1 MSFIS
6 PFGTSTSKPGH
17 GSIVLEILPPNKPV
31 LRTVSY
37 QYPLKLVAPD
47 PLAPPNYG
55 TEVDH
60 YTTTAVPCLIHTVF
74 LLTYGGGI
82 VAGDSIDLDV
92 ELDSSTRLILL
103 TQGSTKIFKTPSPD
117 LVSRQHMNIYL
128 KQDSALVYLPD
139 PVQPFAHT
147 AFSQSQVYHLDKE
160 QGNLCICDWVTS
172 GRSARGENWDIY
184 EYKSRNEVWTVGDAG
199 KRRLLLRDNLIL
211 DKHGKTGMPLASR
224 MDNYSVFGTLIIR
237 GPIFSSVAKFFLD
250 EFEALP
256 RIGGRNWGDVVQP
269 ELQAHEQRRYER
281 QQRERSDGLTSR
293 GLFVVNM
300 SGRLVAGRLS
310 TIARRSP
317 LLTPRFYTTHS
328 LPAGGLLRN
337 EAGLRLVKRRPWPLG
352 SYALHN
358 VPATRSISFARVI
371 PKLVGKF
378 ATVGAAA
385 GGAVVAGVSYI
396 QYQAGQAGTFAL
408 DLFHRTKD
416 GATEFAGGALS
427 TANGFFDQLEKGFK
441 STKDEFE
448 GVKAPEWL
456 QRLLAKD
463 ESGGAGGDNGNGG
476 GRGPENPK
484 QGGAG
489 TAAAGTSTAAA
500 FGYSQ
505 EDDEDRPQ
513 AEKIARDDQMMML
526 TKKMIEI
533 RGLLQ
538 TVGQSDSL
546 TLPSIVVI
554 GSQSSGKSSVLEAIV
569 GHEFLPKGH
578 NMVTRRPIELTLVN
592 TPEAHAEYCEFPALG
607 LGKVTDFSQVQKTL
621 TDLNLAVPASDC
633 VSDDPIQLRVY
644 SPNVPDLSLI
654 DLPGYIQVVGRD
666 QPPQLK
672 EKISQLC
679 EKYIKAPNVILAISA
694 ADVDLANSTALRASR
709 RMDPRGE
716 RTIGVI
722 TKMDLVD
729 AERGASLLSDQKY
742 ALRLGYVG
750 VVCRV
755 PAGAGG
761 SKLFSRGNGNITNAI
776 TKNEKAYF
784 GSHPEFSEGS
794 ELAVGTQNLKKKLMH
809 VLEQTMAGSLKT
821 TSEAIQRELED
832 ARYEFKVQYNER
844 PISAESYLAESL
856 DAFKHSF
863 RGFTEQF
870 GRQQVRDLLK
880 HELDQQVL
888 NLLAQRYWNRP
899 FDDLS
904 VPFPETDPLTN
915 LAKADIDGEDQIWQI
930 KLDSSSAAL
939 TKAGVGRLATNVVA
953 SALQAHI
960 DRLITNSRFA
970 AHPFARQAIT
980 DASTSILKD
989 LSYDISDELEIC
1001 IKPYKYRIEVED
1013 NEWAKGRENVTA
1025 VLKDELKTVEA
1036 AVKQLEEQVGG
1047 RKRVRDVMSFIDR
1060 VRSGQVVL
1068 EGDGVGGAGGFSSA
1082 LLAKGREAVF
1092 LRDRI
1097 DVLKLRLMAI
1107 KSKQCATKKN
1117 KYHCPEVFLDAV
1129 ADKLTTTADLFL
1141 DAELLSKF
1149 YYIFPRELDARL
1161 GRGLSQ
1167 EEIDRFAKEDPKIKR
1182 HLDVVRRKDL
1192 LEHVLK
1198 EMEGLRQLEQREKR
1212 MMGRGRDDRYERD
1225 ERRKKGWSMF

>member
-1 MSFIS
+1 
-6 PFGTSTSKPGH
+6 
-17 GSIVLEILPPNKPV
+17 
-31 LRTVSY
+31 
-37 QYPLKLVAPD
+37 
-47 PLAPPNYG
+47 
-55 TEVDH
+55 
-60 YTTTAVPCLIHTVF
+60 
-74 LLTYGGGI
+74 
-82 VAGDSIDLDV
+82 
-92 ELDSSTRLILL
+92 
-103 TQGSTKIFKTPSPD
+103 
-117 LVSRQHMNIYL
+117 
-128 KQDSALVYLPD
+128 
-139 PVQPFAHT
+139 
-147 AFSQSQVYHLDKE
+147 
-160 QGNLCICDWVTS
+160 
-172 GRSARGENWDIY
+172 
-184 EYKSRNEVWTVGDAG
+184 
-199 KRRLLLRDNLIL
+199 
-211 DKHGKTGMPLASR
+211 
-224 MDNYSVFGTLIIR
+224 
-237 GPIFSSVAKFFLD
+237 
-250 EFEALP
+250 
-256 RIGGRNWGDVVQP
+256 
-269 ELQAHEQRRYER
+269 
-281 QQRERSDGLTSR
+281 
-293 GLFVVNM
+293 M
-300 SGRLVAGRLS
+300 SGRLVAGRLAPL
-310 TIARRSP
+310 ARRSP

-337 EAGLRLVKRRPWPLG
+337 EAALRLVKRRPWPLG

-378 ATVGAAA
+378 ATVGAAT
-385 GGAVVAGVSYI
+385 GGAIIAGVSYI

-416 GATEFAGGALS
+416 GASELAGGAIN
-427 TANGFFDQLEKGFK
+427 TANGFFDQIEKGFK
-441 STKDEFE
+441 STKDELE
-448 GVKAPEWL
+448 NVQYPEWL
-456 QRLLAKD
+456 QKLLAKD
-463 ESGGAGGDNGNGG
+463 EAGGSGGNGS
-476 GRGPENPK
+476 GRGPEEPK
-484 QGGAG
+484 QGGSG
-489 TAAAGTSTAAA
+489 TAAAGASAAAA

-505 EDDEDRPQ
+505 DDDDDEDRQ
-513 AEKIARDDQMMML
+513 QGEKIARDEQMMML

-538 TVGQSDSL
+538 TVGQSESL

-592 TPEAHAEYCEFPALG
+592 TPDARAEYCEFPAIG
-607 LGKVTDFSQVQKTL
+607 LGKVTDFGQVQKTL

-633 VSDDPIQLRVY
+633 VSDDPIQLRIY

-672 EKISQLC
+672 EKIAQLC
-679 EKYIKAPNVILAISA
+679 DKYIRAPNVILAISA

-709 RMDPRGE
+709 RVDPRGE

-729 AERGASLLSDQKY
+729 ADRGASLLNDQKY

-755 PAGAGG
+755 PPGAGG
-761 SKLFSRGNGNITNAI
+761 SKLFSRGNGNISNAI
-776 TKNEKAYF
+776 TKNENAYF
-784 GSHPEFSEGS
+784 SSHPEFSERP

-821 TSEAIQRELED
+821 TSEAIQRELEE
-832 ARYEFKVQYNER
+832 ARYEYKVQYNER

-899 FDDLS
+899 FDDLN
-904 VPFPETDPLTN
+904 VPFPETDPLSN
-915 LAKADIDGEDQIWQI
+915 LVKADIDGEDQIWRI

-939 TKAGVGRLATNVVA
+939 TKLGVGRLATNVVA

-980 DASTSILKD
+980 DASNSILKD

-1013 NEWAKGRENVTA
+1013 SEWAKGRENVTA
-1025 VLKDELKTVEA
+1025 VLKEELKVVEA
-1036 AVKQLEEQVGG
+1036 AVKQLEDQVGG
-1047 RKRVRDVMSFIDR
+1047 RKKVRDVMTFIDR

-1097 DVLKLRLMAI
+1097 DVLKLRLTAI
-1107 KSKQCATKKN
+1107 KSKQCASKKN

-1167 EEIDRFAKEDPKIKR
+1167 DEIERFAKEDPKIKR

-1212 MMGRGRDDRYERD
+1212 MMGRREDRGDR